1 MASTYSDLKFEL
13 LTTGEAD
20 TTWGDKTNANIGTA
34 IQEAI
39 TGSANVAFSNATVT
53 LTLTNSSS
61 SQTARNLRLNL
72 TGTATAGYNLIV
84 PAIEKQYIVN
94 NGTDGT
100 ITVKNSTGTGV
111 AIPSGAT
118 TIVFNDATN
127 VVAAVNYIGT
137 PGTLPVS
144 GGGTGATTLTGVLKG
159 NGTSAF
165 TAATAGTDYVA
176 PTVSTNFSA
185 IQIFTGSATAI
196 GAKLVNAVE
205 KVTISATAATGTIAY
220 NVTDQSVLYYTTNAS
235 ANWTLNVR
243 GNGSNTLNSLMVTG
257 ESLTLVFLVTNG
269 ATAYY
274 QSAFQIDGSSV
285 TPKWQ
290 GGSAPTTGNASSV
303 DAYTITIV
311 KTGAATFTAFA
322 AQTKFA

>member
-1 MASTYSDLKFEL
+1 MASTYSALKFEL
-13 LTTGEAD
+13 MTTGENN
-20 TTWGDKTNANIGTA
+20 TTWGDKTNTNIGTA

-39 TGSANVAFSNATVT
+39 TGSANVAFSNASVT
-53 LTLTNSSS
+53 LTLTDSSA

-84 PAIEKQYIVN
+84 PAIQKQYIVN

-127 VVAAVNYIGT
+127 VVQAMNYLGSALAVA
-137 PGTLPVS
+137 
-144 GGGTGATTLTGVLKG
+144 GGGTGATTLTGILKG

-176 PTVSTNFSA
+176 PGTATTFTARQTFS
-185 IQIFTGSATAI
+185 GSATDV
-196 GAKLVNAVE
+196 GAKLQNALE
-205 KVTISATAATGTIAY
+205 KVTVSATAATGTINY
-220 NVTDQSVLYYTTNAS
+220 DVLTQSVLYYTSNAS

-243 GNGSNTLNSLMVTG
+243 GSGSTSLNTLMATG
-257 ESLTLVFLVTNG
+257 EAITLVFLVTQG

-290 GGSAPTTGNASSV
+290 NGTAPTSGSASSI
-303 DAYTITIV
+303 DAYTVTIV
-311 KTGAATFTAFA
+311 KTASATYTAFI

>member
-1 MASTYSDLKFEL
+1 MPSSYSDLKFEL
-13 LTTGEAD
+13 MATGEND
-20 TTWGDKTNANIGTA
+20 TTWGDKTNTNLTA

-39 TGSANVAFSNATVT
+39 TGSASVAFSSADVT
-53 LTLTNSSS
+53 LTLSNSSA

-118 TIVFNDATN
+118 TIVFNDGTN
-127 VVAAVNYIGT
+127 VVPAVNYIGAA
-137 PGTLPVS
+137 GTLPIS
-144 GGGTGATTLTGVLKG
+144 GGGTGATTASGARTNLSVPGLADANT
-159 NGTSAF
+159 F
-165 TAATAGTDYVA
+165 TARQT
-176 PTVSTNFSA
+176 FS
-185 IQIFTGSATAI
+185 GSATDV
-196 GAKLVNAVE
+196 GAKLQNALE
-205 KVTISATAATGTIAY
+205 KVTVSATAATGTINY
-220 NVTDQSVLYYTTNAS
+220 DVLTQSVLYYTSNAS

-243 GNGSNTLNSLMVTG
+243 GSGSTSLNTLMATG
-257 ESLTLVFLVTNG
+257 EAITLVFLVTNG
-269 ATAYY
+269 TTAYY

-290 GGSAPTTGNASSV
+290 GGTAPTSGNVSSI
-303 DAYTITIV
+303 DAYTVTIV
-311 KTGAATFTAFA
+311 KTASATYTAFI

>member
-1 MASTYSDLKFEL
+1 MPSTYSDIKLEL
-13 LTTGEAD
+13 LATGEND
-20 TTWGDKTNANIGTA
+20 TTWGDKTNANLTA

-39 TGSANVAFSNATVT
+39 TGSVNVAFSNATVT
-53 LTLTNSSS
+53 LTLTNSSA

-111 AIPSGAT
+111 AIPTGKSML
-118 TIVFNDATN
+118 VFNDGTN
-127 VVAAVNYIGT
+127 VTGAINYLGPVA
-137 PGTLPVS
+137 TLTVAE
-144 GGGTGATTLTGVLKG
+144 GGTGATTLTGVLKG

-176 PTVSTNFSA
+176 PSVSTTFTA

-220 NVTDQSVLYYTTNAS
+220 DVTTQSVLYYTTNAS

-243 GNGSNTLNSLMVTG
+243 GNASNTLNSLMVTG

-274 QSAFQIDGSSV
+274 QSALQIDGASV

-290 GGSAPTTGNASSV
+290 GGTAPTSGNASSI

-311 KTGAATFTAFA
+311 KTGSAAFTAFA

>member
-1 MASTYSDLKFEL
+1 MPSTYSDIKLEL
-13 LTTGEAD
+13 LATGEND
-20 TTWGDKTNANIGTA
+20 TTWGDKTNANLTA

-39 TGSANVAFSNATVT
+39 TGSASVAFSNANVT
-53 LTLTNSSS
+53 LTLTNSSA

-100 ITVKNSTGTGV
+100 ITIKNATGTGIAV
-111 AIPSGAT
+111 PAGAS

-127 VVAAVNYIGT
+127 VVQAMNYLGSA
-137 PGTLPVS
+137 LPVA
-144 GGGTGATTLTGVLKG
+144 GGGTGATTLTGILKG

-165 TAATAGTDYVA
+165 TAATAGTDYVS
-176 PTVSTNFSA
+176 PSVGTNFTA
-185 IQIFTGSATAI
+185 IQIFTGSATTI

-205 KVTISATAATGTIAY
+205 QVTISATAATGTINY
-220 NVTDQSVLYYTTNAS
+220 DVTTQSVLYYTTNAS

-243 GNGSNTLNSLMVTG
+243 GNSSNTLNSLMVTG

-290 GGSAPTTGNASSV
+290 GGTAPTSGNASSI

-311 KTGAATFTAFA
+311 KTGSAAFTAFA
-322 AQTKFA
+322 AQSRFA

>member
-13 LTTGEAD
+13 MTTGEND

-100 ITVKNSTGTGV
+100 ITIKNATGTGI
-111 AIPSGAT
+111 AIPAGAT

-127 VVAAVNYIGT
+127 VVQAMNYLGSA
-137 PGTLPVS
+137 LPVT
-144 GGGTGATTLTGVLKG
+144 GGGTGATTLTGILKG

-176 PTVSTNFSA
+176 PTASTNFSA

-196 GAKLVNAVE
+196 AAKLINAVE

-290 GGSAPTTGNASSV
+290 NGSAPTSGSASSV

-311 KTGAATFTAFA
+311 KTGSAAFTAFA